1 MHEIDKIDYDRYL
14 MMIFADKQDRNYIQ
28 TLIKLN
34 EFSKNQYEGLIT
46 PEKES
51 IPINQISK
59 DKFTKENVE

>member
-1 MHEIDKIDYDRYL
+1 MSKT
-14 MMIFADKQDRNYIQ
+14 QRNQ